1 HHHVNCRPS
10 RSNAGA
16 KVILLILTSK
26 CFENFFS
33 LRSGYKYS
41 IFKVR
46 KKKYWDI
53 IMIKKE
59 INS

>member
-1 HHHVNCRPS
+1 HHVNCRPS

-16 KVILLILTSK
+16 KVILLIQTSK
-26 CFENFFS
+26 WFENFFI
-33 LRSGYKYS
+33 RSALDTNTLS
-41 IFKVR
+41 FKVR

-53 IMIKKE
+53 IMIKRK